1 MLKRTGRA
9 GRRPL
14 SGEGNVNEYKCI
26 LFDLDGTLTYSHP
39 GIYGCIRYALQALG
53 EKEPDETTL
62 RKCIGPSLMYSFTR
76 YFGLSEERAK
86 LATAKYRERYAV
98 IGWQENSPIDGA
110 LETLKA
116 LREKGFLLAMATSK
130 PKIYAD
136 KIADKFGFSPY
147 FHVQVGSGI
156 DGSFPTKASVIKE
169 CMRQLGATKEECL
182 MVGDREHDAEGARE
196 EGVDCALLKVG
207 YADSGE
213 FEKAAPKY
221 VFNDFSDLLSFLL
234 SE

>member
-1 MLKRTGRA
+1 MAKYQC
-9 GRRPL
+9 
-14 SGEGNVNEYKCI
+14 V
-26 LFDLDGTLTYSHP
+26 LFDLDGTLTHSHP
-39 GIYGCIRYALQALG
+39 GIYGCIRYALKALG
-53 EKEPDETTL
+53 EAEPDEKLL

-76 YFGLSEERAK
+76 YFGLSEERAR
-86 LATAKYRERYAV
+86 LATAKYRERYSV

-110 LETLKA
+110 LETLKT

-136 KIADKFGFSPY
+136 QIAEKFGFTPY

-156 DGSFPTKASVIKE
+156 DGSFPTKASVIAE
-169 CMRQLGATKEECL
+169 CIRQLNAKKEDCL
-182 MVGDREHDAEGARE
+182 MVGDREHDAEGAKE

-207 YADSGE
+207 YAEEGE

-221 VFNDFSDLLSFLL
+221 VFDDFTDLTQFLL
-234 SE
+234 R